1 MQEKENQSYSK
12 KENTNL
18 IRTENAKFKFFFQL
32 FLNVLVSVTLKI
44 EEAYIFIFNIRILQK
59 LTIPIYPPS
68 YSLNKKDDIEKQM
81 VLHLE

>member
-44 EEAYIFIFNIRILQK
+44 EEAYIFIFNIRKLQK
-59 LTIPIYPPS
+59 LTIMIYPLS
-68 YSLNKKDDIEKQM
+68 YALNRKRQY
-81 VLHLE
+81 

>member
-1 MQEKENQSYSK
+1 MQEKESQSYSK

-44 EEAYIFIFNIRILQK
+44 EEAYIFIFNIRKLQNSP
-59 LTIPIYPPS
+59 LLSIHFPIHS
-68 YSLNKKDDIEKQM
+68 IEKDNIEKQK

>member
-1 MQEKENQSYSK
+1 VQEEKNQSYSK

-44 EEAYIFIFNIRILQK
+44 EEA
-59 LTIPIYPPS
+59 
-68 YSLNKKDDIEKQM
+68 
-81 VLHLE
+81 

>member
-1 MQEKENQSYSK
+1 MQEKESQSYPK

-44 EEAYIFIFNIRILQK
+44 EEAYIFIFNIRVLQK
-59 LTIPIYPPS
+59 LTIIIYPLS
-68 YSLNKKDDIEKQM
+68 YSLNRKR
-81 VLHLE
+81 